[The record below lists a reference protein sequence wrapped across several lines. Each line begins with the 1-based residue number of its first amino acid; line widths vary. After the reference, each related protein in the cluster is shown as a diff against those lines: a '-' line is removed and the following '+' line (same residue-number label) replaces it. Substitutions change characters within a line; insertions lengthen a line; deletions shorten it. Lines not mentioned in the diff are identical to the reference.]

1 MKIKGSDAQAPLP
14 ATDKAGPKAKASA
27 SRPAAGADAPA
38 VQLSDLSAR
47 LHALES
53 GSKVDSD
60 FDAAKVETI
69 KQAIR
74 DGKFEVNSEVIADK
88 LISSV
93 QELFGKKH

>member
-14 ATDKAGPKAKASA
+14 ATDKASAKAKAST
-27 SRPAAGADAPA
+27 SKPATGADASA
-38 VQLSDLSAR
+38 VHLSDLSAR

-53 GSKVDSD
+53 GAPVGGD
-60 FDAAKVETI
+60 FDAAKVDTI

-74 DGKFEVNSEVIADK
+74 DGKFEVNSEVVADK
-88 LISSV
+88 LIASV